1 MLTKAYWIEL
11 RGKHMDGEYIVK
23 TIRLDFLKTHEE
35 IKSKKVVKL
44 FEMTKKWGAQRKP
57 VVIDSSTGVILD
69 GHHRHEVAV
78 QLNLEKIA
86 VIKVDYLDDEKIK
99 VESRNQNLP
108 LVISKSEVI
117 KMGLSE
123 QDYPAKTTK
132 HIFDFEV
139 PDIWINLEDLT

>member
-11 RGKHMDGEYIVK
+11 RGELMDGEYIVE

-57 VVIDSSTGVILD
+57 VIIDYSTGVILD
-69 GHHRHEVAV
+69 GHHRHAVAV

-123 QDYPAKTTK
+123 QNYPAKTTK

-139 PDIWINLEDLT
+139 PEIWINLEELS

>member
-11 RGKHMDGEYIVK
+11 RGKRMDGEYIVE

-57 VVIDSSTGVILD
+57 VVIDSSSGVILD
-69 GHHRHEVAV
+69 GHHRHAVAV

-99 VESRNQNLP
+99 VESRNENIP
-108 LVISKSEVI
+108 FNSSKSEVI
-117 KMGLSE
+117 NMGLSE
-123 QDYPAKTTK
+123 QNYPAKTTK
-132 HIFDFEV
+132 HMYDFEV
-139 PDIWINLEDLT
+139 PDIWINLEELS

>member
-11 RGKHMDGEYIVK
+11 RGKRMDGEYIVE
-23 TIRLDFLKTHEE
+23 TIRLDFLKTHEK

-69 GHHRHEVAV
+69 GHHRHAVAV
-78 QLNLEKIA
+78 ELNLEEIA

-99 VESRNQNLP
+99 VESRNENIP
-108 LVISKSEVI
+108 FNSSKSEVI

-123 QDYPAKTTK
+123 QNYPAKTTK

-139 PDIWINLEDLT
+139 PDIWINLADLT

>member
-11 RGKHMDGEYIVK
+11 RGKGMDGEYIVE
-23 TIRLDFLKTHEE
+23 TIRVNFLKTHEE

-69 GHHRHEVAV
+69 GHHRHAVAI

-86 VIKVDYLDDEKIK
+86 VIKVDYFDDEKIK
-99 VESRNQNLP
+99 VESRIQNNP
-108 LVISKSEVI
+108 FSSTKSEVI

-123 QDYPAKTTK
+123 QNFPAKTTK

>member
-1 MLTKAYWIEL
+1 
-11 RGKHMDGEYIVK
+11 MDGEYNVD

>member
-11 RGKHMDGEYIVK
+11 LGKRMDGEYIVE

-57 VVIDSSTGVILD
+57 VVIDSLTGVILD
-69 GHHRHEVAV
+69 GHHRHAVAV
-78 QLNLEKIA
+78 ELNLGKIA
-86 VIKVDYLDDEKIK
+86 VIKVDYLDDKKIK
-99 VESRNQNLP
+99 VESRNENIP
-108 LVISKSEVI
+108 FNASKSEVI

-123 QDYPAKTTK
+123 QNYPAKTTK

>member
-11 RGKHMDGEYIVK
+11 LGKRMDGEYIVE

-69 GHHRHEVAV
+69 GHHRHAVAV
-78 QLNLEKIA
+78 ELNLGKIA
-86 VIKVDYLDDEKIK
+86 VIKVDYLDDKKIK
-99 VESRNQNLP
+99 VESRNENIP
-108 LVISKSEVI
+108 FNASKSEVI

-123 QDYPAKTTK
+123 QNYPAKTTK

-139 PDIWINLEDLT
+139 PDIWINLADLT

>member
-1 MLTKAYWIEL
+1 
-11 RGKHMDGEYIVK
+11 MDGEYNVD

-99 VESRNQNLP
+99 VESRNQILP

-123 QDYPAKTTK
+123 QNYPAKTTK

>member
-11 RGKHMDGEYIVK
+11 RGKRMDGEYIVE
-23 TIRLDFLKTHEE
+23 TIRIDFLKTHEE

-69 GHHRHEVAV
+69 GHHRHAVAV

-86 VIKVDYLDDEKIK
+86 VIKVDYFDDEKIK
-99 VESRNQNLP
+99 LESRNQNIP
-108 LVISKSEVI
+108 FSSSKSEVI
-117 KMGLSE
+117 NMGLSE
-123 QDYPAKTTK
+123 QNFPAKTTK

-139 PDIWINLEDLT
+139 PDIWINLEDLI

>member
-11 RGKHMDGEYIVK
+11 RGKRMDGEYIVE

-69 GHHRHEVAV
+69 GHHRHAVAV
-78 QLNLEKIA
+78 QLNLGKIA
-86 VIKVDYLDDEKIK
+86 VIKVDYFEDEKIK
-99 VESRNQNLP
+99 VESRNENIP
-108 LVISKSEVI
+108 FNSSKSEVI
-117 KMGLSE
+117 NMGLSE
-123 QDYPAKTTK
+123 QNYPAKTTK
-132 HIFDFEV
+132 HMFDFEV
-139 PDIWINLEDLT
+139 PDIWINLEELS

>member
-11 RGKHMDGEYIVK
+11 RGKRMDGEYIVE

-57 VVIDSSTGVILD
+57 VVIDSLTGVILD
-69 GHHRHEVAV
+69 GHHRHAVAV
-78 QLNLEKIA
+78 ELNLGKIA
-86 VIKVDYLDDEKIK
+86 VIKVDYLDDKKIK
-99 VESRNQNLP
+99 VESRNENIP
-108 LVISKSEVI
+108 FNSSKSEVI

-123 QDYPAKTTK
+123 QNYPAKTTK

>member
-11 RGKHMDGEYIVK
+11 RGELMDGEYIVE

-57 VVIDSSTGVILD
+57 VIIDSSTGVILD
-69 GHHRHEVAV
+69 GHHRYAVAV

-86 VIKVDYLDDEKIK
+86 VIKVDYIDDDKIK
-99 VESRNQNLP
+99 VESRNQNIP
-108 LVISKSEVI
+108 FSSSKSEVI

-123 QDYPAKTTK
+123 QNYPAKTTK

-139 PDIWINLEDLT
+139 PDIWINLKDLS

>member
-1 MLTKAYWIEL
+1 
-11 RGKHMDGEYIVK
+11 MDGEYIVE
-23 TIRLDFLKTHEE
+23 TIRVDFLKTHEE

-57 VVIDSSTGVILD
+57 VIIDSSTGVILD
-69 GHHRHEVAV
+69 GHHRHAVAV
-78 QLNLEKIA
+78 ELNLEKIA
-86 VIKVDYLDDEKIK
+86 VIKVDYLDDEKIIL
-99 VESRNQNLP
+99 ESRNENIQFSS
-108 LVISKSEVI
+108 SKFEVI

-123 QDYPAKTTK
+123 QNYPAKTTK

>member
-1 MLTKAYWIEL
+1 
-11 RGKHMDGEYIVK
+11 MDGEYNVD

-78 QLNLEKIA
+78 QLNLGKIA
-86 VIKVDYLDDEKIK
+86 VMKVDYLDDEKIK

-123 QDYPAKTTK
+123 QNYPAKTTK